1 MDIQN
6 RVKVLRPNI
15 KNIGNKRTFI
25 SPCGNS
31 CWNYHQN
38 RTCVIAKNNVVI
50 IFESQCLERCS
61 NRPANIVQENADR
74 SIALS
79 AYFARTKDRRTVVI
93 IAAMTKIT
101 IPIGPLTR
109 RIIWNTAK
117 DINTCTIFNKTFDD
131 VIDSKGIRVKM
142 LRYDKYF
149 FPST

>member
-1 MDIQN
+1 M
-6 RVKVLRPNI
+6 
-15 KNIGNKRTFI
+15 
-25 SPCGNS
+25 
-31 CWNYHQN
+31 
-38 RTCVIAKNNVVI
+38 
-50 IFESQCLERCS
+50 
-61 NRPANIVQENADR
+61 
-74 SIALS
+74 
-79 AYFARTKDRRTVVI
+79 VI